1 MKKSILLFLWIF
13 VAAPLWAQQAL
24 TIEQCYEQA
33 RQNYPLIHQ
42 KDLVAKSKEFSVA
55 NARTGFLPQVSIAGQ
70 ATYQSEVTRVPLEVP
85 GFKVDALSKDQYK
98 IYAELNQSIY
108 DGGTVKRQTA
118 LQETNALVE
127 DQKVEVELYR
137 IKERIN
143 QIYFGTLLIDEQK
156 VQAELIKKDLTSSLA
171 KMESAI
177 RNGTAFKTNADIL
190 QAELLKTDQRIIELN
205 ATKRSYL
212 DMLGLFIH
220 QEIAENVVLQKPTT
234 VAVSTDSNL
243 ARPELTLYRYQSELI
258 TAQQQ
263 LTNTKVLPR
272 VSLFVQGGYGKPGL
286 NMLLNKFDTYY
297 IGGLRLNWNL
307 GGFYNTKRDKQ
318 LLDVNLQSINYQ
330 KEAFLFNTNLTLKQ
344 QNNDIT
350 KLNELIAV
358 DEKLIELRTRI
369 KNTAKAQLENG
380 VITANDYLREL
391 NAEDQAKQNLALHQ
405 TQLVMTQYNYQVT
418 SGN

>member
-1 MKKSILLFLWIF
+1 MKKSIFLFLWIF

-24 TIEQCYEQA
+24 TIEQCYELA

-190 QAELLKTDQRIIELN
+190 QAESLKTDQRIIELN

-234 VAVSTDSNL
+234 VAVSTDANL

>member
-156 VQAELIKKDLTSSLA
+156 VQAELIKKDLTSSLS

-234 VAVSTDSNL
+234 VAVSTDANL

-350 KLNELIAV
+350 KLNELIEV

>member
-1 MKKSILLFLWIF
+1 MKKPTLLVLWLCASSTLF
-13 VAAPLWAQQAL
+13 AQTAL
-24 TIEQCYEQA
+24 TIEQCYELA

-55 NARTGFLPQVSIAGQ
+55 NARTGFLPQVTINGQ
-70 ATYQSEVTRVPLEVP
+70 ATYQSEVTKVPIDVP
-85 GFKVDALSKDQYK
+85 GFKVNALSKDQYK
-98 IYAELNQSIY
+98 IYAEVNQSLY

-127 DQKVEVELYR
+127 DQKIEIELYR
-137 IKERIN
+137 VKERIN
-143 QIYFGTLLIDEQK
+143 QIYFGTLLIDEQL

-190 QAELLKTDQRIIELN
+190 QAELLKTDQRVIELN

-212 DMLGLFIH
+212 DMLGLFVH
-220 QEIAENVVLQKPTT
+220 QELGDNTSLQKPVSLG
-234 VAVSTDSNL
+234 VASDAAL
-243 ARPELTLYRYQSELI
+243 ARPELNLYKYQSQLI

-286 NMLLNKFDTYY
+286 NMLLNEFDTYY

-307 GGFYNTKRDKQ
+307 SGFYNSKRDKQ
-318 LLDVNLQSINYQ
+318 QLDVNLQSINYQ
-330 KEAFLFNTNLTLKQ
+330 KEAFVFNTNLSLRQ
-344 QNNDIT
+344 QNNDIS
-350 KLNELIAV
+350 KLNELITV
-358 DEKLIELRTRI
+358 DEKLIELRVRI

-380 VITANDYLREL
+380 VIMANDYLREL

>member
-13 VAAPLWAQQAL
+13 VAAPSWAQQAL
-24 TIEQCYEQA
+24 TIEQCYELA

-318 LLDVNLQSINYQ
+318 LLDVNLQSVNYQ